1 MPFQKKILSLA
12 VVGAIASA
20 SLATAQETELEEII
34 VTGTLIRGLEVT
46 GKLPIGLDSVDI
58 VESGAVTTN
67 EILATVPQVGNYF
80 NTRAEQD
87 PRGAQQ
93 TIINRPNL
101 RNLPNFNSASGA
113 TTLVLVDGH
122 RLTPMGIDQASLD
135 PDVVPGIV
143 LQRVDIVTDGGSSL
157 YGADAVGGVINFI
170 TKKQFDG
177 VEIDLNYGVGDDY
190 DTADIGLMAGTSWD
204 SGSVMVALAHNE
216 RDNIKNEDRDWATRG
231 IWTEEGLQVDGTEC
245 IEPAGSVTTYYNFA
259 GQPNTWTSN
268 PAAPGA
274 GVFPVGEPC
283 DIRGQESLVPEN
295 ERDSLW
301 ASINQEIFEWASFSM
316 QAYYTERKNTYTRY
330 PLGDSISGASP
341 ADLMVPGNPGDL
353 YDVPSV
359 GFSYGANPAYKH
371 RDLEIKWDTWGFSPE
386 FTVELPGDW
395 QLRQTFHYGQSET
408 TLIDPT
414 DNRQK
419 MLQYY
424 DDGNGP
430 LDPTDIASLDAA
442 IINDI
447 MDYEEVAETKQEM
460 FLTRTIVDG
469 ALFELPAGSLMM
481 AAGFEWQEDEAER
494 RQGGVPKGGLGS
506 LPSQQYSRDV
516 TSVFGELQVP
526 VLDSL
531 DLSFSI
537 RMDDYSDF
545 GDTTNPAAGFN
556 FYPFEWI
563 KIFANWG
570 ESFNAP
576 TAVDGLAS
584 ATIRN
589 YNINAISSVPDPLG
603 VQDPDRTDVLQVVG
617 STPGTLLPQTAETW
631 NAGFRIE
638 PTFAEGLMISVNYF
652 DIEFDD
658 ILGAADPTSEA
669 GVLASPDKFVWNP
682 TQAEL
687 DEFLA
692 VVDNA
697 DQYPDI
703 DVNDLGLILDRR
715 SANTDQARLD
725 GVDFSVSYNHNTRF
739 GSMYYAVSGTKTL
752 TFELN
757 NGQGWVDNLDEVAPD
772 LAVAGTLGWTRNN
785 MRARV
790 TLNYTNEF
798 DARGELNQTK
808 VDDFLVTD
816 LFFGYDFEGDSVIT
830 DGLSVRLN
838 VDNVFDEDPPE
849 WRRNG
854 FALSYNGFTIGRVF
868 KVGLT
873 KTF

>member
-1 MPFQKKILSLA
+1 
-12 VVGAIASA
+12 
-20 SLATAQETELEEII
+20 
-34 VTGTLIRGLEVT
+34 
-46 GKLPIGLDSVDI
+46 
-58 VESGAVTTN
+58 
-67 EILATVPQVGNYF
+67 
-80 NTRAEQD
+80 
-87 PRGAQQ
+87 
-93 TIINRPNL
+93 
-101 RNLPNFNSASGA
+101 
-113 TTLVLVDGH
+113 
-122 RLTPMGIDQASLD
+122 
-135 PDVVPGIV
+135 
-143 LQRVDIVTDGGSSL
+143 
-157 YGADAVGGVINFI
+157 
-170 TKKQFDG
+170 
-177 VEIDLNYGVGDDY
+177 
-190 DTADIGLMAGTSWD
+190 
-204 SGSVMVALAHNE
+204 
-216 RDNIKNEDRDWATRG
+216 
-231 IWTEEGLQVDGTEC
+231 
-245 IEPAGSVTTYYNFA
+245 
-259 GQPNTWTSN
+259 
-268 PAAPGA
+268 
-274 GVFPVGEPC
+274 
-283 DIRGQESLVPEN
+283 
-295 ERDSLW
+295 
-301 ASINQEIFEWASFSM
+301 
-316 QAYYTERKNTYTRY
+316 
-330 PLGDSISGASP
+330 
-341 ADLMVPGNPGDL
+341 
-353 YDVPSV
+353 
-359 GFSYGANPAYKH
+359 
-371 RDLEIKWDTWGFSPE
+371 
-386 FTVELPGDW
+386 
-395 QLRQTFHYGQSET
+395 
-408 TLIDPT
+408 
-414 DNRQK
+414 
-419 MLQYY
+419 
-424 DDGNGP
+424 
-430 LDPTDIASLDAA
+430 
-442 IINDI
+442 
-447 MDYEEVAETKQEM
+447 
-460 FLTRTIVDG
+460 
-469 ALFELPAGSLMM
+469 
-481 AAGFEWQEDEAER
+481 
-494 RQGGVPKGGLGS
+494 
-506 LPSQQYSRDV
+506 
-516 TSVFGELQVP
+516 

-868 KVGLT
+868 KVGVT